1 MTEFEPGNGRKRF
14 TYIIG
19 DDDAGIFKIGKSNR
33 PHVRLGQHQRCAT
46 AQQYGANNL
55 RLLAIFYASDVSEM
69 QLRDILS
76 WCAMTIP
83 NTREWFWVRD
93 CVATSRAAS
102 TMLQILSK
110 NTLPELM
117 YRAGACEESVQA

>member
-14 TYIIG
+14 TYIVG
-19 DDDAGIFKIGKSNR
+19 DDDAGVFKIGKSNR
-33 PHVRLGQHQRCAT
+33 PHVRLGQHQKSET
-46 AQQYGANNL
+46 ARRYHANNL
-55 RLLAIFYASDVSEM
+55 RLLAIFYESDISEM
-69 QLRDILS
+69 QLRDMFS
-76 WCAMTIP
+76 WCAMMLP
-83 NTREWFWVRD
+83 GTREWFIVAD
-93 CVATSRAAS
+93 CVATSRAAT